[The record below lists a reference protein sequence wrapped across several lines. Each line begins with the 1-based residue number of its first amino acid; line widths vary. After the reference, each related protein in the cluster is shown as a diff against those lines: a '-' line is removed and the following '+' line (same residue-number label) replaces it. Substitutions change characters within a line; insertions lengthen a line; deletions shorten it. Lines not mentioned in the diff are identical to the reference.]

1 MTCPSCG
8 GACGPEALKKASN
21 EILLAE
27 INARRESAVKQRDD
41 FYKTHF
47 ALRKFWNICIYAL
60 GATTLYPMFRMVL
73 IVFGLTNLQTPELT
87 FWLSLIFFPL
97 SFLGLLGIFKE
108 WRVMA
113 QFRKEYPKETK
124 LLSGI

>member
-1 MTCPSCG
+1 MTCASCG
-8 GACGPEALKKASN
+8 GPEALKKASN
-21 EILLAE
+21 EMLLAE
-27 INARRESAVKQRDD
+27 MNARRESATQQRDD

-60 GATTLYPMFRMVL
+60 GTTVLYPMFRMVL

-108 WRVMA
+108 WRVNA

-124 LLSGI
+124 LLSRI